1 MPSLQHL
8 VSRLFAT
15 LGACLL
21 CAGGAWS
28 QGYPVKPVR
37 IITAEPGGGN
47 DFAARV
53 LAQGLTRSL
62 GQQFIIENRGGAGG
76 AIAAETAAKAAPD
89 GHSLLLYAGNVWTI
103 PLLRRNVPYDFV
115 ADFAPVTWIARS
127 PNTVVVHPSLPVK
140 NVKDLVAL
148 AKARPG
154 QLNYASGGSGSA
166 THLSV
171 ELFKAMAGVN
181 IVRVPYKGNGPA
193 LNDLISG
200 QVQLMFPTAATVA
213 PHLSSGR
220 LKALAVTSAEPSQL
234 APGLPTVASSGL
246 PGYESI
252 SIYGLFA
259 PSKTPAAIVRQLSQ
273 ESAQYLRTAEV
284 KARFFKAGVE
294 TVGSTP
300 EEFAAAI
307 KSDIAKMTKVIRDAG
322 IRED

>member
-1 MPSLQHL
+1 MLLRRFIAP
-8 VSRLFAT
+8 VFAAIIGIACV
-15 LGACLL
+15 GA
-21 CAGGAWS
+21 AFG
-28 QGYPVKPVR
+28 QNYPVKPVR

-62 GQQFIIENRGGAGG
+62 GQPFIVENRGGAGG
-76 AIAAETAAKAAPD
+76 AIAAEAAAKAPAD
-89 GHSLLLYAGNVWTI
+89 GYTLLLYAGNVWTI
-103 PLLRRNVPYDFV
+103 PLLRSNVQYD
-115 ADFAPVTWIARS
+115 ANRDFAPITWIAKS

-140 NVKDLVAL
+140 SIRELIAL

-166 THLSV
+166 THLSA
-171 ELFKAMAGVN
+171 ELFKSMAGVN
-181 IVRVPYKGNGPA
+181 IVRVPYKGNAPA
-193 LNDLISG
+193 INDLVAG
-200 QVQLMFPTAATVA
+200 QVQVMFSTAATAA

-220 LKALAVTSAEPSQL
+220 LRALAVTSAEPSAL

-259 PSKTPAAIVRQLSQ
+259 PSKTPAAIVRLINQ
-273 ESAQYLRTAEV
+273 ESAQYLRTADV
-284 KARFFKAGVE
+284 KERFLKMGVE
-294 TVGSTP
+294 TVGSTQ

-307 KSDIAKMTKVIRDAG
+307 RTDTARLSKVIRDAG